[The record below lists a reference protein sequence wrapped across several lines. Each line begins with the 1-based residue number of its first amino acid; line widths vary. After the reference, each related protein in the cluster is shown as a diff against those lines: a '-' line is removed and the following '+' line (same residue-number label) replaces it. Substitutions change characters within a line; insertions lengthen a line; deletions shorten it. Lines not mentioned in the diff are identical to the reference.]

1 MLTGSLA
8 GKVSFTPSSSFSSTV
23 GLGGSFMSST
33 ASLALVVEPVGDRS
47 CTCFFRF
54 GGYSMA
60 RQESTFH
67 ACKLKWLS
75 GKVKDA
81 IGLTA
86 SAIGLQ
92 WAPKGA
98 RAGARV

>member
-1 MLTGSLA
+1 
-8 GKVSFTPSSSFSSTV
+8 
-23 GLGGSFMSST
+23 
-33 ASLALVVEPVGDRS
+33 
-47 CTCFFRF
+47 
-54 GGYSMA
+54 MA

-92 WAPKGA
+92 WAPKGSP
-98 RAGARV
+98 RGGAGLRGAK